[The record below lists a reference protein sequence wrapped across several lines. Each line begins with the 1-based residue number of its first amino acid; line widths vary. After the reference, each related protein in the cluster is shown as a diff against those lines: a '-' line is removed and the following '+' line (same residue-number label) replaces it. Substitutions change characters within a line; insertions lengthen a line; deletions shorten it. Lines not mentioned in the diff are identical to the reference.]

1 MKNKSLILTIA
12 ILAFAFI
19 AGTVVLAQNSSTES
33 SAQSKPSVST
43 DNNQTISSET
53 ETKTVNETETIT
65 ETKTTTG
72 AQIQTQA
79 QQQIQDP
86 DNSVDGAEVQVQN
99 QNQIQNQGEDTQ
111 LQNAEQQ
118 QQAEQLQATSNQA
131 QTDNNLSEQRRSQVA
146 NAVQEI
152 LQSAAEIGAS
162 EENLNIGLQVKV
174 IAQAQS
180 QNQEKIENSLEKVE
194 KRSSFAKFLIGPNYS
209 EIDNAKKLL
218 EENQLRVQELN
229 QIRSLLTEGDEQETL
244 AQQAQVLEQVNAQIE
259 ETLNESQ
266 KGFSLFGWLVKFFK

>member
-12 ILAFAFI
+12 ILAFAFMV
-19 AGTVVLAQNSSTES
+19 APAVLAQNGNAES
-33 SAQSKPSVST
+33 SAQLKPSAST
-43 DNNQTISSET
+43 SNQAADSQIQATT
-53 ETKTVNETETIT
+53 ETDTA
-65 ETKTTTG
+65 TG
-72 AQIQTQA
+72 SQIQTQA
-79 QQQIQDP
+79 QKQIQDP

-111 LQNAEQQ
+111 VQNAEQQ
-118 QQAEQLQATSNQA
+118 QQAEQLQATGSQA
-131 QTDNNLSEQRRSQVA
+131 QAGNNLSEQRRSQVA

-162 EENLNIGLQVKV
+162 EENLNIGLQVKT

-194 KRSSFAKFLIGPNYS
+194 KRSGLAKFFIGPNYS

-266 KGFSLFGWLVKFFK
+266 KGFSLFGWLTKFFR